1 MAEDGLLIKTLRFI
15 HLLVR
20 EHNVYDQYTYLNP
33 TPSLLVL
40 LVRIF
45 IALIRC
51 VYSN

>member
-1 MAEDGLLIKTLRFI
+1 MAEDGLLKTLRFI

-20 EHNVYDQYTYLNP
+20 EHNVYNQYTYLNP

-40 LVRIF
+40 LMRIF
-45 IALIRC
+45 IAPIRC